1 MHGLDPSQGSV
12 LPDTSFTLPR
22 LQGDNLDEHFY
33 RIGTAAA
40 EPWLS
45 LSKEFA
51 GTDLP
56 PRPDNWE
63 IQSGWT
69 KYYHQEDGSSYFEHV
84 ESLEEEEMLCFD
96 VETMPKYHPFAV
108 MATAASKNAWY
119 AWISPWLLGQSTE
132 TRHLIPIGNPS
143 VPRIIV
149 GHNVSYD
156 RGRILEE
163 FNLNGTQNRFIDTMA
178 LHIAVKGI
186 SSHQRP
192 AWMKYRKNK
201 EIAAQRHEE
210 AILAIEGFVQRLGE
224 ALCDREIA
232 PEDAERLRALRV
244 QMEESLPQLR
254 DALPPPLPSLVSGDN
269 ADSLDD
275 SEPSKRWEDLTSVNS
290 LADVAKLHC
299 NIDVDKEIR
308 NDFMTSIPSEIR
320 DSIHTYLDYCA
331 NDVFVTHSI
340 FSKVLPAF
348 LDRCPS
354 PVTFAGVLTMGSSFL
369 TVNESWDAY
378 LRDAERTYKNLDL
391 SIKNRLLELA
401 EQAKTLAD
409 TEEWKNDPWLSQL
422 DWTPKAPRKIKGVG
436 AEVSSVVFWHEPLKL
451 ILSYRYYRWRK
462 RYNLLYRHYLRRL
475 FRLPHRHLCGIVD
488 FSPTGLCKQQTST
501 RSSHS
506 SSSFLLTGTRCSIIR
521 LMDGTTYVEVR
532 LLVYQPL
539 RQRQ

>member
-1 MHGLDPSQGSV
+1 VQLLSRPLHSQVFGNVSFPAPEPAFIRISREHLKMHGLDPSQGSV

-33 RIGTAAA
+33 RIGTSAA

-51 GTDLP
+51 GTNLP

-69 KYYHQEDGSSYFEHV
+69 KYYYQEDGGSYFEHV
-84 ESLEEEEMLCFD
+84 ESLEEEGMLCFD

-163 FNLNGTQNRFIDTMA
+163 YSLNGTQNRFIDTMA

-192 AWMKYRKNK
+192 AWMKHRKNK

-210 AILAIEGFVQRLGE
+210 TIVAVEAFVQRLYE
-224 ALCDREIA
+224 AETLLRDRGAASER
-232 PEDAERLRALRV
+232 PEELRKLRV

-254 DALPPPLPSLVSGDN
+254 DALPPLPSSASSGDN
-269 ADSLDD
+269 ADPLDD
-275 SEPSKRWEDLTSVNS
+275 SEPTKRWEDLTSVNS

-299 NIDVDKEIR
+299 NIDMDKEIR
-308 NDFMTSIPSEIR
+308 NDFMTSIPSAIR

-331 NDVFVTHSI
+331 NDVFVTHSV
-340 FSKVLPAF
+340 FAKVLPAF
-348 LDRCPS
+348 LDRCPN

-378 LRDAERTYKNLDL
+378 LRDAERTYKNLEL
-391 SIKNRLLELA
+391 SIKKRLLELA

-409 TEEWKNDPWLSQL
+409 TEQWKDDPWLSQL
-422 DWTPKAPRKIKGVG
+422 DWTPKAPRKIRGAG
-436 AEVSSVVFWHEPLKL
+436 AEACSVF
-451 ILSYRYYRWRK
+451 
-462 RYNLLYRHYLRRL
+462 
-475 FRLPHRHLCGIVD
+475 FRCE
-488 FSPTGLCKQQTST
+488 
-501 RSSHS
+501 
-506 SSSFLLTGTRCSIIR
+506 SFGC
-521 LMDGTTYVEVR
+521 
-532 LLVYQPL
+532 
-539 RQRQ
+539 